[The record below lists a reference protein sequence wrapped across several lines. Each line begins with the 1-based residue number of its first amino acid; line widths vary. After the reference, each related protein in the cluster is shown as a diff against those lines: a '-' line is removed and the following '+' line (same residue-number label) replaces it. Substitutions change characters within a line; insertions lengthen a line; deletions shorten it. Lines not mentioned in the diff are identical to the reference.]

1 MKRNRIVIYLCVFLI
16 VVCMAGL
23 LFTNFN
29 HKNEEVQNEELV
41 MEESSSIEV
50 DNNQSIISILYAGS
64 LTIDKLITLTD
75 TQQLQNM
82 MVQDFM
88 KYSNVIL
95 DEETS
100 SGTLTGHLEF
110 DLEYNDEKYN
120 LQIYYW
126 HPDIAQAYE
135 RQPYEIDS
143 ILLTRQVTGNTIL
156 LFSTDKNNSILDT
169 NIQGLM
175 E

>member
-1 MKRNRIVIYLCVFLI
+1 MKRNRIIIYLCVFLI

-88 KYSNVIL
+88 KDRKSV
-95 DEETS
+95 
-100 SGTLTGHLEF
+100 
-110 DLEYNDEKYN
+110 
-120 LQIYYW
+120 
-126 HPDIAQAYE
+126 
-135 RQPYEIDS
+135 
-143 ILLTRQVTGNTIL
+143 V
-156 LFSTDKNNSILDT
+156 
-169 NIQGLM
+169 
-175 E
+175 